1 MVIGLRDYQE
11 EAVRAVL
18 RARDRGVMSQL
29 LVLPTGS
36 GKTVI
41 FAELARRLS
50 ARVLVLVHRE
60 ELAWQAREKFGIV
73 WPEAEVGIV
82 KAELDELGRQ
92 VTVASVQT
100 LARPHRLERVAGYG
114 YDLVVTDEAHHA
126 VADTYQAVYERLG
139 AGTRVL
145 HLGVTATPGRA
156 DKRGLVRVF
165 QEVVFFRSIGDMVRA
180 GWLCPIVGRRVRT
193 GVDISDVAS
202 RGDDFDDAA
211 LEAVVNTRNRN
222 LLIRDAVLRLARDR
236 RVLAFAAGVS
246 HAHDLAAVLREGGL
260 RAESL
265 DGETPYPVRREL
277 LSAFRAGEVEAVVN
291 YGVLTEG
298 YDEPSVSCVL
308 LARPTKSQPLFT
320 QMVGRGL
327 RPFPGKRDCL
337 VIDVADV
344 SRRHRL
350 AQLPDLLGC
359 PEEEEGAA
367 GRARERRRGQ
377 ERGVGGTAEP
387 EFRLGPEG
395 RGLSVSGMNL
405 MRFLNWLPVRDGWVL
420 SVPNRGLLGIVAEGQ
435 AGYRVLF
442 FPQRERG
449 ARQDVGGRPMPIEW
463 AQGVAERWVC
473 RELAGESLQA
483 LRREV
488 SWRDLPATDAQLAYL
503 RGLGHIASGP
513 LTRGEA
519 SDMIVRLEWERRAVV
534 LA

>member
-1 MVIGLRDYQE
+1 VLELRDYQE

-36 GKTVI
+36 GKTVV

-60 ELAWQAREKFGIV
+60 ELAWQARDKFGIV

-82 KAELDELGRQ
+82 KAELDELSRQ

-100 LARPHRLERVAGYG
+100 LARPQRLDRVARYG
-114 YDLVVTDEAHHA
+114 YDLIVTDEAHHA
-126 VADTYQAVYERLG
+126 VAPTYRAIYERLG
-139 AGTRVL
+139 AGTQVL

-156 DKRGLVRVF
+156 DKRGLGRVF
-165 QEVVFFRSIGDMVRA
+165 QEVVFYRSIGDMVRA
-180 GWLCPIVGRRVRT
+180 GWLCPIVGRRVQT
-193 GVDISDVAS
+193 GVDISDVAT

-222 LLIRDAVLRLARDR
+222 ELIRDAVLRLARNR

-246 HAHDLAAVLREGGL
+246 HAHSLAAVFREGGL
-260 RAESL
+260 RAEAL

-308 LARPTKSQPLFT
+308 LARPTKSTPLYQ

-350 AQLPDLLGC
+350 AQLPDLLGR
-359 PEEEEGAA
+359 EEEEEPAA
-367 GRARERRRGQ
+367 GRTRAAGREREAARAG
-377 ERGVGGTAEP
+377 EP

-420 SVPNRGLLGIVAEGQ
+420 SVPDRGLLGIVAEGR
-435 AGYRVLF
+435 AGYRVVF
-442 FPQRERG
+442 CPQKEKG
-449 ARQDVGGRPMPIEW
+449 ARLDIGGRPMPIEW
-463 AQGVAERWVC
+463 AQGVAEQWVC
-473 RELAGESLQA
+473 RELAGQSLQA
-483 LRREV
+483 LRKEV
-488 SWRDLPATDAQLAYL
+488 AWRDLPATGAQLTYL
-503 RGLGHIASGP
+503 RNLGHVPSGP
-513 LTRGEA
+513 ITRGEA
-519 SDMIVRLEWERRAVV
+519 SDMIVRLEWERRVMA